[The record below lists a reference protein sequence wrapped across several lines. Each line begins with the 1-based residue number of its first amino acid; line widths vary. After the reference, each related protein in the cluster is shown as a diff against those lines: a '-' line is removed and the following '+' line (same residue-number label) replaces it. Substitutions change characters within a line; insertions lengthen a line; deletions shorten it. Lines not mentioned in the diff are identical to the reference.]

1 MEMFERINKK
11 LTDDSFIMSMQKIPR
26 TVKLEEKVVEKDTRP
41 AVKKTDYKALTSMSD
56 DEAHCYAQRYTDLAG
71 VEPREHFF
79 LVGKA
84 QSRIK
89 TCEQNLTDIQAE
101 YLLRQ

>member
-1 MEMFERINKK
+1 MDMFKRINKK

-26 TVKLEEKVVEKDTRP
+26 VVKLEEKPVEKDSRP
-41 AVKKTDYKALTSMSD
+41 AVPKVDYKALTGMSD
-56 DEAHCYAQRYTDLAG
+56 DEAHCYAQRYTDLG
-71 VEPREHFF
+71 QTPPREHYH

-89 TCEQNLTDIQAE
+89 TCG
-101 YLLRQ
+101 